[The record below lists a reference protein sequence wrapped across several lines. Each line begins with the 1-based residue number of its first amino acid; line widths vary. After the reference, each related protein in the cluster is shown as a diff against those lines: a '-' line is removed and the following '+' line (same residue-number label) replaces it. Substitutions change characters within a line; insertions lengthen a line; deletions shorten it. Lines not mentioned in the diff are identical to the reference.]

1 MSEEN
6 IEEMSPSKRKMLAK
20 LGKLPAGDQ
29 AETSTE
35 SEMAETTE
43 DIGDI
48 EEMSPSKRK
57 MLAKLGKLPS
67 DLPSKSRPSKT
78 AAPARK
84 TPTAAKSTA
93 TGEVHPLVSGK
104 IKRSVK
110 PKLEFKVERRGWLSL
125 AFGWLAF
132 LLGGIPAFATMILRF
147 LFPNVLFEP
156 PQSFKA
162 GYPDDYTVGAID
174 ETYKEK
180 YGVWIGRTDKY
191 IYALSTVCTHLGCTP
206 NWLSGESKFKCP
218 CHGSGFRKTGVNF
231 EGPAPRPLER
241 HWIGLADDGQIIVDK
256 NIKFQREKGQWE
268 SENSYLPWT

>member
-20 LGKLPAGDQ
+20 LGKLPADST
-29 AETSTE
+29 AAVETSE
-35 SEMAETTE
+35 PPSSTE

-48 EEMSPSKRK
+48 EEMSPSRRK
-57 MLAKLGKLPS
+57 MLAKLGQLPS
-67 DLPSKSRPSKT
+67 DSPSVSPAAKT

-84 TPTAAKSTA
+84 TPTARSAT
-93 TGEVHPLVSGK
+93 TGEVHPVVSGK

-110 PKLEFKVERRGWLSL
+110 PKLEFKVERRGWFSL

-162 GYPDDYTVGAID
+162 GYPDDYTIGAID
-174 ETYKEK
+174 ETFKEK

-191 IYALSTVCTHLGCTP
+191 VYALSTVCTHLGCTP
-206 NWLSGESKFKCP
+206 NWLAGESKFKCP

-241 HWIGLADDGQIIVDK
+241 HWIGLADDGQILVDK

-268 SENSYLPWT
+268 SENAYLPWT

>member
-1 MSEEN
+1 
-6 IEEMSPSKRKMLAK
+6 MLAK

-48 EEMSPSKRK
+48 EEMSPSRRK

-84 TPTAAKSTA
+84 TPTARSTA

-125 AFGWLAF
+125 IVGWLAF

-162 GYPDDYTVGAID
+162 GYPDDYTIGAID

-180 YGVWIGRTDKY
+180 YGVWIGRTDEY

-206 NWLSGESKFKCP
+206 NWLAGESKFKCP
-218 CHGSGFRKTGVNF
+218 CHGSGFRKTGVHF

-241 HWIGLADDGQIIVDK
+241 HWIGLADDGQILVDK
-256 NIKFQREKGQWE
+256 NIKFQQEKGQWE
-268 SENSYLPWT
+268 SENAYLPWT